1 MPRWLAGPADVFRA
15 AERWLLP
22 GQCLGCH
29 QRVGRV
35 ADDPLVCAV
44 CRSRWLRLP
53 FPQCPRCG
61 QPVDADT
68 ECRVCREWPAGLSGV
83 ASAVWL
89 DPSARK
95 TVHLLKYEGWHR
107 IGHAMTEPI
116 VVLGAL
122 AGGGVLIPIPLGAAR
137 LQIRGY
143 NQSAKLAHAISGK
156 TGLPVNETA
165 LFRGRET
172 RTQTTLTPE
181 EREANLRDAFGVAGA
196 APERVVLVDD
206 VFTTGATLVSA
217 ARALLSGG
225 ARAVTAVTFARAE
238 LPLAAVSR
246 TTGHY

>member
-1 MPRWLAGPADVFRA
+1 MRRWLAERAEAFGA

-22 GQCLGCH
+22 GHCLVCH

-35 ADDPLVCAV
+35 AHDPLVCGV
-44 CRSRWLRLP
+44 CRSRWIQLP

-89 DPSARK
+89 DASARK

-107 IGHAMTEPI
+107 VGQAMADP
-116 VVLGAL
+116 VAQLAPL

-137 LQIRGY
+137 LQMRGY
-143 NQSAKLAHAISGK
+143 NQSGKLAQAIGGK
-156 TGLPVNETA
+156 RGLPVDETT

-181 EREANLRDAFGVAGA
+181 EREANLRDAFGVVGTV
-196 APERVVLVDD
+196 PGRVILVDD

-217 ARALLSGG
+217 ARALLNGG

-238 LPLAAVSR
+238 LPLAAVNR
-246 TTGHY
+246 TPSH